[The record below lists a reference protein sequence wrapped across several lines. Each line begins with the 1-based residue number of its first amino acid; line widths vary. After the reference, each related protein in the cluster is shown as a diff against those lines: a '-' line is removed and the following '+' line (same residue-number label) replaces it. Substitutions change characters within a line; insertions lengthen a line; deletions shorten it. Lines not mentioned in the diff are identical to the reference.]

1 MPEIVLEARLIDGPR
16 IKVQQT
22 GGFSNLTKIT
32 LRAISQDHEWDGKAS
47 AWLYPYSPGA
57 LQGLKDAAKQ
67 LRADLRMDT
76 LLQDQLDRVV
86 AETANELEVRKLM
99 QRHLDDLTLPMAP
112 YMTQPTPP
120 PWAHQAVSWHWGMR
134 VRAFYIAASPGTGKS
149 RMAADLIRG
158 KVNKQQVREP
168 VQFDLERRYSNVTY
182 GKVLPERIGIAGG
195 VLVACPS
202 GVTGEWVEQLYRFQ
216 NVRALSISGDATR
229 KRKRAGTP
237 AWVHVCGYESLESVE
252 DNRYDMII
260 ADEAHYLANA
270 ESNRWGRMNAL
281 RKHAATA
288 LALSGTPMPN
298 MLGSLWSQFYWLDG
312 GRTLG
317 PSEEAYRRRYLA
329 ASIQDGLDAETRVS
343 RAISRVTM
351 FMTLKDAF
359 PDKAEKI
366 HQVIRVPMT
375 DEQASYYEAL
385 RNEAV
390 VVIMAGQVDATMTMT
405 KLLKMLQV
413 TQGFV
418 LDNDRVVQQF
428 SSAKLKALEGM
439 ITGDGDMTDKRTI
452 IWCRFLADIERIS
465 AMLDRHK
472 VTHMKLQGGMLTSDK
487 RKEEFKTKWNTDH
500 TQRYLIG
507 MISMGIGLNLN
518 APMCVNAA
526 GKPDRC
532 SHTIFYGVD
541 WKVSQLEQAMDR
553 VYRGDQPEP
562 CLYRYLLTED
572 VEAADGTIVKP
583 IDVRIYECLQMKL
596 KQSADVKEDS
606 VRYVR
611 YLLGI
616 GA

>member
-1 MPEIVLEARLIDGPR
+1 MPAITLEARLIDGPR

-22 GGFSNLTKIT
+22 GGFTNEAKIA
-32 LRAISQDHEWDGKAS
+32 LRAISQDHEWDGKAM

-57 LQGLKDAAKQ
+57 LQGLQDASKQ
-67 LRADLRMDT
+67 LRADLRMDDH
-76 LLQDQLDRVV
+76 LREQLDLVR
-86 AETANELEVRKLM
+86 AETANEMEVRKLI
-99 QRHLDDLTLPMAP
+99 QKYLDDLSLPTAP

-120 PWAHQAVSWHWGMR
+120 PWAHQAISWHWGMR
-134 VRAFYIAASPGTGKS
+134 VRAFYLAGSPGIGKT
-149 RMAADLIRG
+149 RMAADLVRG

-168 VQFDLERRYSNVTY
+168 VQIDLDRRYSNVVY
-182 GKVLPERIGIAGG
+182 GKVLPQRTGIVGG

-202 GVTGEWVEQLYRFQ
+202 GVTGEWVEQLFRWQ
-216 NVRALSISGDATR
+216 NIRALSISGDATR
-229 KRKRAGTP
+229 KRKRAGTK

-281 RKHAATA
+281 RKHAANA
-288 LALSGTPMPN
+288 LALSGTPMSN
-298 MLGSLWSQFYWLDG
+298 MLQSLWSQFYWLDG

-317 PSEEAYRRRYLA
+317 PSEAAYRQRYLA
-329 ASIQDGLDAETRVS
+329 ANIQDGLDAETRVS

-351 FMTLKDAF
+351 FMTLQDAF
-359 PDKAEKI
+359 PDKAQKI

-375 DEQASYYEAL
+375 DEQATYYEQL

-390 VVIMAGQVDATMTMT
+390 VDIMAGQVDATMTMT
-405 KLLKMLQV
+405 KLTKMLQV

-418 LDNDRVVQQF
+418 LDKEHVVQQF

-439 ITGDGDMTDKRTI
+439 ITGDGDLTDKRTI
-452 IWCRFLADIERIS
+452 IWCRFTADVERIS
-465 AMLDRHK
+465 AMLDRHQIK
-472 VTHMKLQGGMLTSDK
+472 HMKLVGGMMTSDK
-487 RKEEFKTKWNTDH
+487 RKDEFKTAWNNDW

-518 APMCVNAA
+518 APMCVNAK

-532 SHTIFYGVD
+532 SHTIFYGLD
-541 WKVSQLEQAMDR
+541 WKVTQVEQAMDR
-553 VYRGDQPEP
+553 IYRGDQPET

-572 VEAADGTIVKP
+572 VEAADGSIIKP

-596 KQSADVKEDS
+596 KQGVDVKEETI
-606 VRYVR
+606 RYVR
-611 YLLGI
+611 YLLG
-616 GA
+616 AV